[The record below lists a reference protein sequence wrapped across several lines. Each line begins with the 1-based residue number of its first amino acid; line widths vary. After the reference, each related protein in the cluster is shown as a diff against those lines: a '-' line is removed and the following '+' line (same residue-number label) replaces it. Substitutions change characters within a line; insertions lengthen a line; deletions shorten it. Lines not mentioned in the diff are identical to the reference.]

1 MIGSPEIGI
10 GLGTQGLP
18 TPLEVRSLSSS
29 VTQSFAV
36 EAALEQNELILPE
49 LFASLDQRHRRSDE
63 KLPQISPSDIEI
75 LLGYPQV
82 EERRIDLPQIVEH
95 ASISSLV
102 RLTNSIRSAA
112 LHKVLPGDHFPNKF
126 EGFVVNSM
134 YQNYLT
140 PKSDEEAV
148 EVASKIWTKLREMYV
163 FVGRKPNTKLS
174 IEGWAASSELV
185 RDIWFDDKT
194 LSCEEEIKSL
204 LISEGRKNDNIVAA
218 RGDFED
224 LSFEVQP
231 WLSARLNTDQ
241 QTILNTKL
249 GTLPITTMID
259 SEFSYGGKS
268 IIISTHIGSPDRL
281 LLWPAR
287 VKGLLRQIAA
297 SSGGDRGTYSNWDPQ
312 KIARHHHLYKV
323 YDPRHHLPY
332 LVSTD
337 PINQEEANELIDR
350 FETAVILLATETRHF
365 KELKRRRKSAVVL
378 PHFPKAT
385 EGEHVQPRLF

>member
-10 GLGTQGLP
+10 GFGTQGQS
-18 TPLEVRSLSSS
+18 TSLEIRSLSSP
-29 VTQSFAV
+29 VTQRFAV
-36 EAALEQNELILPE
+36 ESTLEQNDLILPE

-63 KLPQISPSDIEI
+63 KLPQISPGDIEI

-82 EERRIDLPQIVEH
+82 EERRIDLPQMVEQ
-95 ASISSLV
+95 ASISSLI

-112 LHKVLPGDHFPNKF
+112 AQGVLPGDHFPNKL
-126 EGFVVNSM
+126 EGIAVDSM
-134 YQNYLT
+134 YQNFHT

-148 EVASKIWTKLREMYV
+148 DVASKIWTKLREMYV

-174 IEGWAASSELV
+174 IEGWAASSKSV
-185 RDIWFDDKT
+185 KDIWFDEKT
-194 LSCEEEIKSL
+194 ESSEEEVKRL
-204 LISEGRKNDNIVAA
+204 LVAEARKNDNIVSTKGAF
-218 RGDFED
+218 DD

-231 WLSARLNTDQ
+231 WLSASLNADS
-241 QTILNTKL
+241 QTILNTEL
-249 GTLPITTMID
+249 GTLPIATMID
-259 SEFSYGGKS
+259 AQFSYGGRS
-268 IIISTHIGSPDRL
+268 IIISTHIGRPDRL

-297 SSGGDRGTYSNWDPQ
+297 SSAGDRGMYTNWNPQ
-312 KIARHHHLYKV
+312 KIVSHHHLYKV

-337 PINQEEANELIDR
+337 PINQQEANELVDR
-350 FETAVILLATETRHF
+350 FETAVILLATETKHF

-378 PHFPKAT
+378 PHFPKT
-385 EGEHVQPRLF
+385 VEGDHVQPRLF